1 MFQCVEA
8 NQQKTHK
15 QFMLLHGTRWDYA
28 PLILENGLDPTC
40 GHLTKG
46 TWLGGI
52 AEKAHSYAA
61 KGPGP
66 EVEGDGPAGYRLFT
80 LFVVAAVPDISDGD
94 DERSFGVW
102 RVQSGRRLYT
112 AYQVIYS
119 APMDLRRKA
128 PLIVPRPNKA
138 VLLRKQSYDKIETSP
153 VPTSRTG
160 RCRSASPPRRSTSP
174 EVPPAL
180 PLDLPPKVAT
190 TAKEAD
196 FAASSWPLDGMRLGG
211 LRPCTSPA
219 LKDGR
224 ALHDSLCVRSLLRS
238 S

>member
-1 MFQCVEA
+1 
-8 NQQKTHK
+8 
-15 QFMLLHGTRWDYA
+15 MLLHGTRWDYA
-28 PLILENGLDPTC
+28 PLIVENGLDPTC

-66 EVEGDGPAGYRLFT
+66 EIEGESPTGNRLFT
-80 LFVVAAVPDISDGD
+80 LFVVAVVPDISDGD

-102 RVQSGRRLYT
+102 RIQSGRRLYT

-128 PLIVPRPNKA
+128 PLIVPRSNKA
-138 VLLRKQSYDKIETSP
+138 VLLRKQSYDKIETLPS
-153 VPTSRTG
+153 SRTG

-174 EVPPAL
+174 ELPVAL
-180 PLDLPPKVAT
+180 PLDLPKPAT
-190 TAKEAD
+190 VTLKDQKELD
-196 FAASSWPLDGMRLGG
+196 AASSWPLDGMRLGG
-211 LRPCTSPA
+211 LRGACTSPA
-219 LKDGR
+219 LKAGNC
-224 ALHDSLCVRSLLRS
+224 LVCLVR
-238 S
+238 